1 MSEISTSD
9 ALHMHSVFQ
18 ASCCS
23 KVFILKVFCGVIF
36 SLVFIGFVISLVTDE
51 DIQEDVL
58 DPIVSNINGE
68 IVERVRSTGEIIVVD
83 YIEEV
88 GGPEDYFDE
97 VDVVKVEGPGV
108 DGPLERAIKPLKINL
123 KLSKIR

>member
-1 MSEISTSD
+1 MSETSTSD

-18 ASCCS
+18 ASYCS

-58 DPIVSNINGE
+58 DPIVSNIDGE